1 MNKYKSAE
9 IISNLIKD
17 KLSLLSE
24 LNKKNSLIQELN
36 LKIAKLEG
44 DIYAK

>member
-17 KLSLLSE
+17 KLFLLSE
-24 LNKKNSLIQELN
+24 LNKKNSLIKELN